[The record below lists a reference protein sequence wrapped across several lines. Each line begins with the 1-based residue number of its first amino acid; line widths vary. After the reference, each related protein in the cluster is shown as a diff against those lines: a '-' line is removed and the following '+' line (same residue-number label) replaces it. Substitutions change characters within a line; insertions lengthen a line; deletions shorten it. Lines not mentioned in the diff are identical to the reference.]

1 MFKEA
6 KVLNPINVKKTKIA
20 AIRTTHICSYYAYN
34 RWNSLP
40 DSYRMYKSYN
50 REVQYK
56 YRPNELGSFRV
67 CLKKI
72 KQ

>member
-1 MFKEA
+1 MSKET
-6 KVLNPINVKKTKIA
+6 KVVNPINIKKTKIVV
-20 AIRTTHICSYYAYN
+20 IRTTYIYSYYTPN
-34 RWNSLP
+34 RWNSLR

-50 REVQYK
+50 REVHHK
-56 YRPNELGSFRV
+56 YSPNELGSFRV